1 MSLPLIIRLIV
12 QQVHVESGGERQDQ
26 HTNEAASRARA
37 AAAASHAAPEVV
49 IIEGIAITA
58 RVSRAAT
65 AVASRQR
72 HGSVTAASQ
81 IPSRVNTKHFL
92 DTFIPSVCRYGPPA
106 VVSA

>member
-1 MSLPLIIRLIV
+1 M
-12 QQVHVESGGERQDQ
+12 HVESGGERQDQ

-72 HGSVTAASQ
+72 HGSVTAASRQ
-81 IPSRVNTKHFL
+81 RHRFL
-92 DTFIPSVCRYGPPA
+92 HE
-106 VVSA
+106 